1 LVGWE
6 LAEQL
11 ALVPPFDPVQFQD
24 QGPEPLTVVAVPAL
38 QRFEVG
44 EEVNVAPL
52 LLPHTPLVGWGAL
65 AEQLAFVPP
74 FDPAQVQFHGPEPLT
89 VVGFPVLQR
98 FVVGADVKV
107 PPLLLPQMPL
117 MVVCCRFAEQFAGV
131 PPFTPWHVQDQGPEP
146 LTVVGFPVLQRFV
159 VGADVKVPPLLLP
172 QMPLMV
178 VCCRFADQFA
188 GVPPFTPWHVQDQGP
203 EPLTVVGFPVL
214 QSFVVGA
221 DVKVPPLL
229 LPQMPL
235 MVVCCRFA
243 DQFAGVPPFTP
254 WHVQDQGPEPLTVV
268 GFPVLQRFVVGA
280 DVKVT
285 PLVLPQ
291 VPLTGWMLME
301 KIVPALLLPPN
312 QVIPYIVEPD
322 TTRLPQGLVPS
333 LATVP
338 SSNECK
344 ML

>member
-1 LVGWE
+1 MSTHVPNVAPVIVEVADKVNESLIANCSPTGGEEILLEPNVPLIGPLSYKTPLVGWE

-107 PPLLLPQMPL
+107 
-117 MVVCCRFAEQFAGV
+117 
-131 PPFTPWHVQDQGPEP
+131 
-146 LTVVGFPVLQRFV
+146 
-159 VGADVKVPPLLLP
+159 
-172 QMPLMV
+172 
-178 VCCRFADQFA
+178 
-188 GVPPFTPWHVQDQGP
+188 
-203 EPLTVVGFPVL
+203 
-214 QSFVVGA
+214 
-221 DVKVPPLL
+221 
-229 LPQMPL
+229 
-235 MVVCCRFA
+235 
-243 DQFAGVPPFTP
+243 
-254 WHVQDQGPEPLTVV
+254 
-268 GFPVLQRFVVGA
+268 
-280 DVKVT
+280 T